1 MSRRSKAREIV
12 VQMLYQVDLNPD
24 VNTPT
29 VFTMIDEQIADEKTR
44 NFAKQLYGGVVKFRE
59 LLDERITAVAE
70 NWSLSRMAATDRNVL
85 RLGAFELL
93 QTETP
98 HPVVL
103 NEAIELARKFGNDQS
118 PQFVNGILDKLVP
131 TDKRVRPRTAP
142 PAAKAPAPEPPAAP
156 EADSE

>member
-1 MSRRSKAREIV
+1 MSRRSKAREVV

-24 VNTPT
+24 VGAPV

-44 NFAKQLYGGVVKFRE
+44 NFAKQLFGGVIKFRDM
-59 LLDERITAVAE
+59 LDERISSVAE
-70 NWSLSRMAATDRNVL
+70 NWSLVRMAATDRNVL
-85 RLGAFELL
+85 RLGAYELL

-118 PQFVNGILDKLVP
+118 PQFVNGILDRLVP
-131 TDKRVRPRTAP
+131 AEKRGPGQRTAP
-142 PAAKAPAPEPPAAP
+142 QAPAKTPDAE
-156 EADSE
+156 D

>member
-1 MSRRSKAREIV
+1 MSRRSKAREVV

-24 VNTPT
+24 VATPT
-29 VFTMIDEQIADEKTR
+29 VFGMIDEQIGDEKTA
-44 NFAKQLYGGVVKFRE
+44 NFAKQLFGGVLKFRDM
-59 LLDERITAVAE
+59 LDEKITAVAE

-118 PQFVNGILDKLVP
+118 PQFVNGILDRLVP
-131 TDKRVRPRTAP
+131 AEKRTKTRPASGTPR
-142 PAAKAPAPEPPAAP
+142 PAGPGPAPAAP
-156 EADSE
+156 